1 MSKENYSLTVMNYFS
16 EIDKKNKRLA
26 SVISTV
32 IGILFAVAITIIF
45 VPLFMQFIFVKHVC
59 IILIAIVSFS
69 TYVLL
74 CMMSSLYYVVLNN
87 ISNLNADIS
96 FSKLFCSYLINP
108 FSMGLLVIVIL
119 VFSFGLYFFLWWGV
133 LWKRK
138 SLII

>member
-16 EIDKKNKRLA
+16 ETDKKNKRIA
-26 SVISTV
+26 SIISTV
-32 IGILFAVAITIIF
+32 IGILFAMAVTIIF

-59 IILIAIVSFS
+59 IILIAMASLIA
-69 TYVLL
+69 YVLI
-74 CMMSSLYYVVLNN
+74 CIMSSLYYVFLNN
-87 ISNLNADIS
+87 ISNLNIDIS

-119 VFSFGLYFFLWWGV
+119 IFSFGLYFFLWWGV

-138 SLII
+138 SLTI